1 MLAKAG
7 KRRGGKMEILVL
19 VVAIDGLAIVIALAL
34 IAIELHRLAIRR

>member
-1 MLAKAG
+1 
-7 KRRGGKMEILVL
+7 MEILVL